1 MQIELPA
8 LVAQT
13 SLTAATRRMVSFIRR
28 AQILIN
34 SMPLFGFLCLLVH
47 FEAEAK
53 QKVLEEMNK
62 SQRTRFIR
70 PSSQQNN
77 QDGRYQT

>member
-1 MQIELPA
+1 M
-8 LVAQT
+8 
-13 SLTAATRRMVSFIRR
+13 
-28 AQILIN
+28 
-34 SMPLFGFLCLLVH
+34 H

-77 QDGRYQT
+77 QDGPYQTQQSFPHSTMNEDLMLGQEMDVVQATIEACAARLRVRAW